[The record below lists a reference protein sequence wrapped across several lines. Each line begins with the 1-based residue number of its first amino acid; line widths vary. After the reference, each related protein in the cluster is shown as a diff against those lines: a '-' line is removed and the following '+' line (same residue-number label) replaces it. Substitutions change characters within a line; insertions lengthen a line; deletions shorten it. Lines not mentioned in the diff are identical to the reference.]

1 MLQSEKALLRWR
13 LADDLDR
20 EDVSTAIMGSPS
32 TWLWL
37 GRGLYRMERQRVDE
51 AGLDEA
57 GLGDGAY
64 LNVGIAESLRL
75 GPADTDL
82 EYDAWDMC
90 PAPREAFKRSLFL
103 RFAAGP
109 AGLERVF
116 LDVFME
122 DARAHFSQE

>member
-20 EDVSTAIMGSPS
+20 EDVSTAIMGRPF
-32 TWLWL
+32 TDLWL
-37 GRGLYRMERQRVDE
+37 GRGLYRLEQQRV
-51 AGLDEA
+51 DEA

-64 LNVGIAESLRL
+64 LSVGIQESLRL
-75 GPADTDL
+75 GPGDADL
-82 EYDAWDMC
+82 KHNAWDMC

-103 RFAAGP
+103 RFARGP
-109 AGLERVF
+109 VGLERVF

-122 DARAHFSQE
+122 DARAQFSQE